1 MTKQNT
7 YQVNEI
13 SVSYKP
19 IFLMEEQQRIV
30 TSFDAYIALKPFY
43 NDDTIALQ
51 EQFIVLYLNR
61 NNKIIGAYPMSKG
74 GMSGT
79 IADIRLILS
88 VALKSAAS
96 SIVLSHNHPSGNL
109 QPSSQDKDLTKKI
122 MQASKFMDIGVLD
135 HIILSGESGYFSFAD
150 AGLL

>member
-1 MTKQNT
+1 MTKQTT

-51 EQFIVLYLNR
+51 EQFYI
-61 NNKIIGAYPMSKG
+61 
-74 GMSGT
+74 
-79 IADIRLILS
+79 
-88 VALKSAAS
+88 
-96 SIVLSHNHPSGNL
+96 
-109 QPSSQDKDLTKKI
+109 
-122 MQASKFMDIGVLD
+122 
-135 HIILSGESGYFSFAD
+135 
-150 AGLL
+150 